1 MKNVKTIFQKFEKD
15 YVGARR
21 RQANLEFFR
30 DCDPILDIGC
40 GAGNFLVNDP
50 NRCIGVDWNPEAC
63 RLVSNRNCRIV
74 RGQACE
80 LPFRNASV
88 QGILCSQIVEHLMP
102 EDAYRLLKEISRV
115 LAPGGILV
123 LESPAAHP
131 GFYDNLTH
139 IKPYTPAAI
148 LRYLCSDF
156 PVGQKTFPAIETAF
170 KLRQLKWHRRPFG
183 FNGYQ
188 LTTATSKTRWRLMV
202 ALNLLLNY
210 LHQYYICHPGR
221 AAYTLILEKT
231 R

>member
-1 MKNVKTIFQKFEKD
+1 MKNLKTIFQEVEKD
-15 YVGARR
+15 YVGTRR
-21 RQANLEFFR
+21 RQENLKFFR
-30 DCDPILDIGC
+30 GCDPIVDIGC

-50 NRCIGVDWNPEAC
+50 NRCIGVDWNMEAC
-63 RLVSNRNCRIV
+63 RLVLKRNCRIV

-80 LPFRNASV
+80 LPFKNASV
-88 QGILCSQIVEHLMP
+88 QGILCSQIIEHLIP
-102 EDAYRLLKEISRV
+102 EDVYRLLKEINRV
-115 LAPGGILV
+115 LALGGILV

-139 IKPYTPAAI
+139 IKPYNPAAI

-156 PVGQKTFPAIETAF
+156 PAGQRTFPAIDTTF
-170 KLRQLKWHRRPFG
+170 KLRRLKWYRRPFG

-188 LTTATSKTRWRLMV
+188 LATVTSKTRWRWMV

-210 LHQYYICHPGR
+210 LHQYYIRRPSR
-221 AAYTLILEKT
+221 VAYTLILEKM